1 MSYRARGGT
10 SITSL
15 VPAAPASGPERAP
28 LPRNSGLYWS
38 RQIDA
43 ATSATEVV
51 AVARDYLATWT
62 PKDLAK
68 LPLECRPGRV
78 KSRGDIE
85 QLHAGLVEEYHRNRL
100 TGEELSALQRLT
112 SFIVRA
118 SVRLAQFDDGRQ
130 EDEAPPPHSAGPRSE
145 ADRER

>member
-1 MSYRARGGT
+1 MF
-10 SITSL
+10 
-15 VPAAPASGPERAP
+15 
-28 LPRNSGLYWS
+28 WS

-68 LPLECRPGRV
+68 LPRECRPGRV
-78 KSRGDIE
+78 KSPGDIE
-85 QLHAGLVEEYHRNRL
+85 QLHASLVEEYRQNRL
-100 TGEELSALQRLT
+100 TGDELSALQRLT

-118 SVRLAQFDDGRQ
+118 SVRLAQFGDGRPQ
-130 EDEAPPPHSAGPRSE
+130 DEAPPPHSASPQSE
-145 ADRER
+145 ADRDR

>member
-1 MSYRARGGT
+1 
-10 SITSL
+10 
-15 VPAAPASGPERAP
+15 
-28 LPRNSGLYWS
+28 LYWS

-51 AVARDYLATWT
+51 AVVRDYLATWT

-78 KSRGDIE
+78 KSPGDIE
-85 QLHAGLVEEYHRNRL
+85 QLHASLVEEYHQDRL

-118 SVRLAQFDDGRQ
+118 SLRLAQFGDGKQ
-130 EDEAPPPHSAGPRSE
+130 EGEHASQSE